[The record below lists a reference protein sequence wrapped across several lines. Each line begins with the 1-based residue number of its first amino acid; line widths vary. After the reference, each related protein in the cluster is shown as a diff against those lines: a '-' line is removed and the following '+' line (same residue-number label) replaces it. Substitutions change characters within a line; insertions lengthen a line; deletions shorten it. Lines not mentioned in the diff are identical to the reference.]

1 MATRMMTFLAV
12 MVMASL
18 SEAQTYRTPTT
29 GGTTFC
35 TDVQNCLPPAD
46 LRVRRYMVLPAPL
59 SGHVIT
65 DSESSRFSPWTVRAS
80 DHEGTWVMTITE
92 AVRAA
97 GVWRPY

>member
-1 MATRMMTFLAV
+1 MFIEDERTCGAYLIGWHGATAYL
-12 MVMASL
+12 
-18 SEAQTYRTPTT
+18 
-29 GGTTFC
+29 
-35 TDVQNCLPPAD
+35 AD

-92 AVRAA
+92 AVRVD